1 MPRTGYSLYCST
13 KLGNFEGRKAMVILG
28 IILLIIGLLANISI
42 LVTLGAIIAVVGLV
56 LNFIPMGG
64 SRRRVY

>member
-1 MPRTGYSLYCST
+1 
-13 KLGNFEGRKAMVILG
+13 MVILG